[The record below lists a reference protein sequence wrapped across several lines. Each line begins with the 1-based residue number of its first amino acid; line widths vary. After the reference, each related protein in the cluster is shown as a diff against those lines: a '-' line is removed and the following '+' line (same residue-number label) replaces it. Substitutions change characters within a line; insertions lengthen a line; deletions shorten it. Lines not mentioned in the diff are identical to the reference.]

1 MHFLILKISF
11 VLPDME
17 LVLSKDDQGKVWTET
32 FGAFAH
38 YQHSVS
44 GT

>member
-1 MHFLILKISF
+1 MNFLILDISS
-11 VLPDME
+11 VSPDME

-32 FGAFAH
+32 LGAFAH